1 MEFKVGDRVRIKSWE
16 QMEKEFG
23 KDYFESINCIPR
35 FIEDMKHLCGKTA
48 TIDEICNY
56 DIKLK
61 DWSGDSDGPYWFFSM
76 DMIELVDTSKFTKSD
91 LQEGDIVTDR
101 EGCKSLFHNG
111 ALRGRTLSIYG
122 LTDDL
127 KDKEGES
134 DNDIVKVER
143 PIKLETV
150 FERKE
155 PEVIEMTMTELCEH
169 FGCKVK
175 IVKEKE

>member
-23 KDYFESINCIPR
+23 VEFSWVDCKCGFNSEMR
-35 FIEDMKHLCGKTA
+35 HLCGRTA
-48 TIDEICNY
+48 TISEINDY
-56 DIKLK
+56 KVKLT
-61 DWSGDSDGPYWFFSM
+61 DWSDDTGGLYWTIST

-101 EGCKSLFHNG
+101 EGCKSLYSNG
-111 ALRGRTLSIYG
+111 NFVGKTLNIKW

-127 KDKEGES
+127 KDIDGES

-155 PEVIEMTMTELCEH
+155 PEVIEMTVEEISRALGHEV
-169 FGCKVK
+169 KV
-175 IVKEKE
+175 VK

>member
-1 MEFKVGDRVRIKSWE
+1 MEFKVGDRVRFS
-16 QMEKEFG
+16 KEMKESNHDPKVKFDNIIRKIVKIRDVWSCKKIELDG
-23 KDYFESINCIPR
+23 LPRNIFDEFE
-35 FIEDMKHLCGKTA
+35 L
-48 TIDEICNY
+48 
-56 DIKLK
+56 
-61 DWSGDSDGPYWFFSM
+61 
-76 DMIELVDTSKFTKSD
+76 ELVDTSKFTKSD

-111 ALRGRTLSIYG
+111 ALRGRTLSIYS

-155 PEVIEMTMTELCEH
+155 PEVIEMTVEEISRALGHEV
-169 FGCKVK
+169 KV
-175 IVKEKE
+175 VK

>member
-1 MEFKVGDRVRIKSWE
+1 MEFKVGDRVRFSKAMDGNKHIPE
-16 QMEKEFG
+16 VEFDNKIRRIVKINNDEFRLEG
-23 KDYFESINCIPR
+23 LPENWFFES
-35 FIEDMKHLCGKTA
+35 EL
-48 TIDEICNY
+48 
-56 DIKLK
+56 
-61 DWSGDSDGPYWFFSM
+61 
-76 DMIELVDTSKFTKSD
+76 ELVDTSKFTKSD

-111 ALRGRTLSIYG
+111 ELRGRTLSIYG

-127 KDKEGES
+127 KDKEGKS
-134 DNDIVKVER
+134 DDDIVKVER

-155 PEVIEMTMTELCEH
+155 EPEVREMTMTELCEH

>member
-23 KDYFESINCIPR
+23 MEFDWIACKCGFSREMR
-35 FIEDMKHLCGKTA
+35 HLCGRTA
-48 TIDEICNY
+48 TILAIDNCFH
-56 DIKLK
+56 DVKLIN
-61 DWSGDSDGPYWFFSM
+61 WSDDSGGIYWSIST

-101 EGCKSLFHNG
+101 EGCKSLYSNG
-111 ALRGRTLSIYG
+111 NFVGKTLNIKWF
-122 LTDDL
+122 TDDL
-127 KDKEGES
+127 KDIDGES

-155 PEVIEMTMTELCEH
+155 PEVIEMTVEEISRALGHEV
-169 FGCKVK
+169 KV
-175 IVKEKE
+175 VK

>member
-1 MEFKVGDRVRIKSWE
+1 MYKVGQKVRVKSWE

-61 DWSGDSDGPYWFFSM
+61 DWSGDSDGTYWFFSM
-76 DMIELVDTSKFTKSD
+76 DMIELVDTSKLSKSD

-101 EGCKSLFHNG
+101 EGNKSIFLDDELYG
-111 ALRGRTLSIYG
+111 TTIDLDG
-122 LTDDL
+122 LTDEL
-127 KDKEGES
+127 KDDKDYSEY
-134 DNDIVKVER
+134 DIVKVER

>member
-1 MEFKVGDRVRIKSWE
+1 MEFKVGDRVRIKTWE

-23 KDYFESINCIPR
+23 VKFGDIPCKCI
-35 FIEDMKHLCGKTA
+35 FTENMQHLCGRTA
-48 TIDEICNY
+48 TISSIDEY
-56 DIKLK
+56 RVKLTN
-61 DWSGDSDGPYWFFSM
+61 WSDDNDTRRWVIST

-143 PIKLETV
+143 PIKYETV

-155 PEVIEMTMTELCEH
+155 EPKVREMTVEEISKELGYEV
-169 FGCKVK
+169 KV
-175 IVKEKE
+175 VK

>member
-23 KDYFESINCIPR
+23 KNSDGGIDCMPC
-35 FIEDMKHLCGKTA
+35 FIEDMKYLCGKTA
-48 TIDEICNY
+48 TIDEVCNY

-61 DWSGDSDGPYWFFSM
+61 DWAGDSDGPYWFFSM

-101 EGCKSLFHNG
+101 EGNKSIFLDDELYG
-111 ALRGRTLSIYG
+111 TTIDLDG
-122 LTDDL
+122 LTDEL
-127 KDKEGES
+127 KDDKDYSEY
-134 DNDIVKVER
+134 DIVKVER
-143 PIKLETV
+143 PIKYETV

-155 PEVIEMTMTELCEH
+155 VREMTVEEISKALGFEV
-169 FGCKVK
+169 KV
-175 IVKEKE
+175 VK